1 MPDAVRFDC
10 FEVDLDSGDLRKS
23 GVKLKLRD
31 QSFQVLASL
40 LERPGRVVTREELR
54 QRLWRDQVFVDFDN
68 NLNTLVARLRE
79 TLGDS
84 SEHPRFIETLP
95 KHGYRFIASVE
106 TVPTIP
112 DPERQISC
120 SGDHTAHSVSG
131 LPLQTE
137 KPAQGPIAAAAAHHW
152 GRHVLIATLGMVVI
166 IGLLLSFNVAGW
178 RNHLMG
184 QASRP
189 RIQTLAVLPL
199 DSLSADPGQAYF
211 AESMTEVL
219 ITEIGELG
227 SLRVISRSSVMQYNG
242 KHRPLEEVARHLQAD
257 AVMEGSIARSG
268 DEVRITAILFVVS
281 TRRQLLA
288 VTFYRD
294 LDNALA
300 VQQEVA
306 RDITERIQAKLRLSR
321 PSLGRRSLDRP

>member
-1 MPDAVRFDC
+1 MPGAVRFDC
-10 FEVDLDSGDLRKS
+10 FEVDLNSGQLCKR
-23 GVKLKLRD
+23 GMKLKLRE

-68 NLNTLVARLRE
+68 NLNTLVARLRK

-95 KHGYRFIASVE
+95 KHGYRFIAPVE

-112 DPERQISC
+112 ATERQPSC
-120 SGDHTAHSVSG
+120 SRDHTAYSLSG
-131 LPLQTE
+131 LLPQAQN
-137 KPAQGPIAAAAAHHW
+137 PAQGPMAAAATHHW
-152 GRHVLIATLGMVVI
+152 GRHVLVATLGIVAT
-166 IGLLLSFNVAGW
+166 IGLLLSFNVGSW
-178 RNHLMG
+178 RSHLAG

-189 RIQTLAVLPL
+189 RIQTLAVLPF

-227 SLRVISRSSVMQYNG
+227 SLRMISRSSVMQYNG
-242 KHRPLEEVARHLQAD
+242 KHRPLGEVARQLHAD

-268 DEVRITAILFVVS
+268 DEVRITAILFEVS

-288 VTFYRD
+288 VTYYRD
-294 LDNALA
+294 LGNALA

-306 RDITERIQAKLRLSR
+306 RDITERIRAKLGLPR
-321 PSLGRRSLDRP
+321 PAPGRRLLDSP